1 MKNVLVTI
9 TGPSLTGKTKL
20 ADLLA
25 PYGYEELVSTTT
37 RPPRKGEV
45 DGVNY
50 NFVSVDKFK
59 NLIENNSM
67 IEYVQVGSN
76 YYGISLKAFKDVL
89 GKGKNGVAVIEP
101 EGAKRIRAFCE
112 ENNIPLHQIFVNN
125 PIDLL
130 YKRLFERY
138 KNDTLANDDEYARRA
153 RDMSVVEQEKWVKP
167 ALSGEQPYDQI
178 FNEFGNH
185 NEQEIVKSV
194 VESIKKQFLNEKKTK
209 PGVR

>member
-25 PYGYEELVSTTT
+25 PYEYEELVSTTT

-45 DGVNY
+45 DGLNY
-50 NFVSVDKFK
+50 NFVSIDKFQS
-59 NLIENNSM
+59 LIENKAM
-67 IEYVQVGSN
+67 IEYVQVGNN
-76 YYGISLKAFKDVL
+76 YYGISMKAFKDVL

-101 EGAKRIRAFCE
+101 EGAKRIREFCE

-125 PIDLL
+125 PVDLL

-153 RDMSVVEQEKWVKP
+153 RDMSIVEQEKWVKP
-167 ALSGEQPYDQI
+167 ALNGTQKYDQI
-178 FNEFGNH
+178 FESFGND
-185 NEQEIVKSV
+185 NEQEVVKSV
-194 VESIKKQFLNEKKTK
+194 VEAIKKNFLIEKKPK
-209 PGVR
+209 FGVR